1 MINRKI
7 KRLFLIALP
16 LLLLTVGHAFSANI
30 TVPYLEL
37 ITRGRIN
44 NGLYELSTRGEMD
57 LLVEGGYKFG
67 GRVILN
73 YKSTSLEDY
82 TKSSSLAFKGASIII
97 RKLFSIPLNFSY
109 FVGENDTFCSGSD
122 FSTIF
127 GSIPITTQYSGYIYF
142 PEGII
147 YDGIYTVSGTGLK
160 FSLIPSGNFLY
171 SLYLYQDSNITHSV
185 NGTES
190 VWLGHYSADFRTMI
204 NFKNLKIE
212 AFAGAT
218 FPVSTFGYYRGG
230 LLFYSANEGVEF
242 LTQIGIPRWDPAK
255 DPFGIKLFY
264 LLFEPRVHMG
274 LFSIIPTFFW
284 HPGYYL
290 QKETNELGSFDVNIN
305 FLLGDLQKTPVS
317 GGFESNLSFS
327 TSGTQQFRIKASPYI
342 SLITQGVVWKLK
354 VNAQIWPFSVNNL
367 IETFIGI
374 RAEF

>member
-7 KRLFLIALP
+7 KMLFLIALP
-16 LLLLTVGHAFSANI
+16 LLLLTAGHVFSANI

-37 ITRGRIN
+37 ITRGQMN

-67 GRVILN
+67 GRVTLN

-82 TKSSSLAFKGASIII
+82 IKSSSLAFKGASIII

-147 YDGIYTVSGTGLK
+147 YDGIYTISGTGLK
-160 FSLIPSGNFLY
+160 FSLLPSGNFLY

-218 FPVSTFGYYRGG
+218 FPISTFGYYRGG
-230 LLFYSANEGVEF
+230 LLFYSASEGVEF

-255 DPFGIKLFY
+255 DLFGIKLFY

-305 FLLGDLQKTPVS
+305 FLLGDPQKTPVS

-327 TSGTQQFRIKASPYI
+327 TTGTQQFRVKASPYI

>member
-1 MINRKI
+1 MINKKI

-16 LLLLTVGHAFSANI
+16 LLLLTAGHAFSANI

-37 ITRGRIN
+37 ITRGQMN

-67 GRVILN
+67 GRVTLN

-147 YDGIYTVSGTGLK
+147 YNGIYTVSGTGLK
-160 FSLIPSGNFLY
+160 FSLVPSGNFLY
-171 SLYLYQDSNITHSV
+171 SLYLYQDSNITRSV

-190 VWLGHYSADFRTMI
+190 VWLGHYSADFRTMV

-255 DPFGIKLFY
+255 DLFGIKLFY

-305 FLLGDLQKTPVS
+305 FLLGDPQKTPVS

-327 TSGTQQFRIKASPYI
+327 TTGTQQFRVKASPYI

-354 VNAQIWPFSVNNL
+354 VNAQIWPFSINNL

>member
-1 MINRKI
+1 MINRTI

-16 LLLLTVGHAFSANI
+16 LFLLTIGHAFSANI

-37 ITRGRIN
+37 ITRGQLN

-67 GRVILN
+67 GRVTLN

-82 TKSSSLAFKGASIII
+82 TSSSSLAFKGASIII

-147 YDGIYTVSGTGLK
+147 YNGIYTISGTGLK
-160 FSLIPSGNFLY
+160 FSLVPSGNFLY

-185 NGTES
+185 DGTES

-204 NFKNLKIE
+204 NIKNLKIE

-255 DPFGIKLFY
+255 DLFGINLFY

-354 VNAQIWPFSVNNL
+354 VNAQIWPFSINNL